1 MDLNFLTTIKWLLS
15 VFICGIMSLR
25 FLQNPE
31 KKIIKQETNIP
42 IISRPP
48 FGYASPKKNL

>member
-31 KKIIKQETNIP
+31 KKINKQETNIP